1 MADKTLP
8 PVAIGDSLA
17 VGMRDANKIPGLGRV
32 GAGPKEVLDMIK
44 RFSMENSLSGR
55 DVFIGTGMPNIPEQK
70 KFIEEQIDFVKKQG
84 GNPILMGVGPGTK
97 KKPTTG
103 QNEFL
108 AGLAERKGLPYMGPL
123 ANSFPDITKD
133 PMGLHLRGPQYK
145 QLFKQYAK
153 PQSQQVQPQVQPD
166 SRAPRSA
173 DLLSQFTGAVM
184 QAESLGKRYDKS
196 GKLLTS
202 KAGAMGEMQVM
213 PGTVRDPGFGVR
225 PAKDNSPDEL
235 ARVGRDYAA
244 TMLRRYNNDPTAAA
258 VAYNWGPGNADKW
271 VKRGADFGALPK
283 ETQNYVTR
291 ITGQMGI
298 PIAAKRAPAPK
309 RADTPPMPRAEAPVD
324 YKPGSTLE
332 SAPRTAQQQPP
343 QQDQITRADMERL
356 GPNYQ
361 AAFAAVTLADSREDD
376 DEYDDDETIAERYME
391 RREMQLAQEE
401 STLEEEEPA
410 RTSPLASLELSY
422 QSPFPQEQPV
432 MMAKGGEA
440 KSALRRMYESAVPA
454 QVRTFAET
462 ALMPEDKRAASTI
475 TEQNFTDEEQR
486 QILDTIVNARKRRM
500 EERGLTTVVDPAV
513 AAQAKKRLKKA
524 LSLSPASIKELEES
538 QRKRKIEDKYFLSG
552 KGTVFYG
559 DYPNAFTGKVGAPV
573 QNLRDSTIGREGAMR
588 NTLGRFVYETTP
600 EGKINIKEQYDFADD
615 LAQELNQRPS
625 SAYEGMSTTQKL
637 NALLMDTLHNPLDKP
652 NELRPN
658 PTFSYGISTLPSR
671 AGSAFIGS
679 KGRPVDVTID
689 PRELMP
695 GYAGYANGGVVR
707 RAEGSPI
714 YGEGVDTGPITA
726 DTRRA
731 FANRQSFNPREALA
745 ALKRIG
751 MEGVSN
757 LESLAR
763 GSVAGV
769 PGVVGDFE
777 SIFRDDKARRFATSA
792 EIERQRLPQR
802 MTAPTRESQG
812 FVEIGT
818 AIDPNIALKAAKP
831 VARATKRI
839 AKELGPTAAAQL
851 ERLAPAAQ
859 PMYVVKPKG
868 GVFYPE
874 GSGSNLDNYL
884 ETVSELVLRNSPN
897 IPGKEAKRVKDLIVN
912 KGRKYFTTTYATGDD
927 PIREALIEGRI
938 SLVGRDAKALPRE
951 LLRAAQ
957 DGDPEALRKIDELYD
972 IRSNIR
978 GEVVSPSTTN
988 DKWMDKITEVRRKQN
1003 ELMRQEGVPDEF
1015 LNTALMHKT
1024 LPELREPFPSEASKM
1039 LADLL
1044 EKKRGPVIDQEKTIL
1059 EAVKRGQPIYDV
1071 RIAGPEFDILSDST
1085 AAQGIASLSL
1095 KDIEKMSYPEMII
1108 RGAQNTLLNRS
1119 TEELL
1124 KAAREGKSV
1133 PKKFFSEGVTPI
1145 KGLENTGWVS
1155 VDTPFAVQLEGA
1167 AMRHSVGDYAK
1178 KEGYGHGGKEGFLTG
1193 KAKVFSLRPEK
1204 AEPVITVES
1213 RVDPDG
1219 LYISQVKSLYNS
1231 VPTPEEKA
1239 QIFKL
1244 FDNLRDKYG
1253 ALDFKAKLEPEA
1265 YKFTRTGQSIEKDIP
1280 KVNWYDEY
1288 SNYLQYRNKGA
1299 E

>member
-1 MADKTLP
+1 MYGEGFDTGPITADTRAALGNVQGLNAREALMLLKNIGKEGLSNAES
-8 PVAIGDSLA
+8 VARGA
-17 VGMRDANKIPGLGRV
+17 VAAIPGT
-32 GAGPKEVLDMIK
+32 AGEIESVFRDDRKRIFANSREVERQYLPKRLTAPTADEDM
-44 RFSMENSLSGR
+44 FTE
-55 DVFIGTGMPNIPEQK
+55 IGTYI
-70 KFIEEQIDFVKKQG
+70 
-84 GNPILMGVGPGTK
+84 NP
-97 KKPTTG
+97 
-103 QNEFL
+103 
-108 AGLAERKGLPYMGPL
+108 
-123 ANSFPDITKD
+123 D
-133 PMGLHLRGPQYK
+133 
-145 QLFKQYAK
+145 
-153 PQSQQVQPQVQPD
+153 
-166 SRAPRSA
+166 
-173 DLLSQFTGAVM
+173 
-184 QAESLGKRYDKS
+184 
-196 GKLLTS
+196 
-202 KAGAMGEMQVM
+202 
-213 PGTVRDPGFGVR
+213 
-225 PAKDNSPDEL
+225 
-235 ARVGRDYAA
+235 
-244 TMLRRYNNDPTAAA
+244 
-258 VAYNWGPGNADKW
+258 
-271 VKRGADFGALPK
+271 
-283 ETQNYVTR
+283 
-291 ITGQMGI
+291 
-298 PIAAKRAPAPK
+298 IAAKPILTKAVPKVTKGVKDLYRMAVDKFAPAAK
-309 RADTPPMPRAEAPVD
+309 VDTFPTSKMSAEE
-324 YKPGSTLE
+324 L
-332 SAPRTAQQQPP
+332 AQYLKAYDP
-343 QQDQITRADMERL
+343 
-356 GPNYQ
+356 Q
-361 AAFAAVTLADSREDD
+361 AAAKAREAFLAPS
-376 DEYDDDETIAERYME
+376 AE
-391 RREMQLAQEE
+391 
-401 STLEEEEPA
+401 
-410 RTSPLASLELSY
+410 
-422 QSPFPQEQPV
+422 
-432 MMAKGGEA
+432 K
-440 KSALRRMYESAVPA
+440 RRMYHGTFQYPTSNMVTDSTGGLRIMGADQGFTSFKPGTGGMTFVTPQTEFADMFAGMRLGSASKLTGPSRVYPVHV
-454 QVRTFAET
+454 QVKKPFDFENASHLKEIAAEVYKSSKKLKKKEAELGT
-462 ALMPEDKRAASTI
+462 SWMSSPEDIAFALSRGSWAEI
-475 TEQNFTDEEQR
+475 ENPLV
-486 QILDTIVNARKRRM
+486 INA
-500 EERGLTTVVDPAV
+500 
-513 AAQAKKRLKKA
+513 AKKLGFDGMYMMEAGVKNLGIFDPKK
-524 LSLSPASIKELEES
+524 IKSAIGNEGTFDV
-538 QRKRKIEDKYFLSG
+538 RKPDIRKAE
-552 KGTVFYG
+552 
-559 DYPNAFTGKVGAPV
+559 
-573 QNLRDSTIGREGAMR
+573 
-588 NTLGRFVYETTP
+588 
-600 EGKINIKEQYDFADD
+600 
-615 LAQELNQRPS
+615 
-625 SAYEGMSTTQKL
+625 
-637 NALLMDTLHNPLDKP
+637 
-652 NELRPN
+652 
-658 PTFSYGISTLPSR
+658 
-671 AGSAFIGS
+671 
-679 KGRPVDVTID
+679 
-689 PRELMP
+689 
-695 GYAGYANGGVVR
+695 GGVVH

-714 YGEGVDTGPITA
+714 YGEVADSGPITA
-726 DTRRA
+726 DTRAA
-731 FANRQSFNPREALA
+731 FRNMKMPDVRDAREALKV
-745 ALKRIG
+745 LKRIG
-751 MEGVSN
+751 KEGVSN

-769 PGVVGDFE
+769 PGVVGDVE
-777 SIFRDDKARRFATSA
+777 SIFRDDQARRFATSE

-802 MTAPTRESQG
+802 MTAPTKEAQG

-818 AIDPNIALKAAKP
+818 AIDPTIALKAAKP
-831 VARATKRI
+831 VARATKKV

-988 DKWMDKITEVRRKQN
+988 DKWMDKISEVRRKQN

-1044 EKKRGPVIDQEKTIL
+1044 EKKRGPVIAQEKTML

-1178 KEGYGHGGKEGFLTG
+1178 KEGYGHGGKEGFLSG

-1219 LYISQVKSLYNS
+1219 LYISQVKSVYNS
-1231 VPTPEEKA
+1231 LPTPEEKA